1 MLVSLTNK
9 DREHLYRSHLTPI
22 HCPRCWTVMKTEA
35 ALGEQ
40 ARANVQCDILPQ
52 PLRWIPR
59 EIHQKL
65 KDRKKAFAGQTD
77 EDTWR
82 YIFGLIFPDSAM
94 IPSPCE

>member
-1 MLVSLTNK
+1 
-9 DREHLYRSHLTPI
+9 
-22 HCPRCWTVMKTEA
+22 MKTEA
-35 ALGEQ
+35 ALGEH
-40 ARANVQCDILPQ
+40 ARASSQCNILPQ

-59 EIHQKL
+59 EVYTKL

-94 IPSPCE
+94 VPSPCKSTAMPDHSSQRGTAESDRK